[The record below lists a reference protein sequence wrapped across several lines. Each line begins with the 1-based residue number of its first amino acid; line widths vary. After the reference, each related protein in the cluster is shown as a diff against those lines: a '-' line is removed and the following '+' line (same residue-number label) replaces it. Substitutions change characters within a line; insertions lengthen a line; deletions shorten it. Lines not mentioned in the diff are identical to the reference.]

1 MPGIQRG
8 ARDVQDCDPSQRVSA
23 APARCRV
30 GPAPGQRAAVRLIA
44 DEDHPSQDD
53 LPYAARLSPH
63 FSAMKRRLAI
73 AAVLA
78 LAVGIALT
86 SWLRVSEASAR
97 ARIVAL
103 AEQLEEWREAA
114 DFDREA
120 AWGDTVEG
128 AAWPHYERA
137 LEAVEAEPDSLRDRI
152 AEAAAFTGEQDA
164 AARAE
169 RSELLERCQEVLSE
183 VHAGAHARDARIG
196 DPGEGFG
203 ADAAKL
209 VSTRALS
216 DLAILFLCDA
226 EGPEAQLDAVRAA
239 LDIQQFGR
247 DLASSPLLINEM
259 IGLVIIV
266 PYGLDEWLRGGL
278 AKELDTAA
286 KREWLAGLERL
297 ERSLAPESVAVRGE
311 LELCASGIL
320 TGLEPDSG
328 SVMDLLQWP
337 IEDVASVARLHH
349 HAAAFIEAFH
359 GLVPTIEA
367 HYRTPGREGYDALT
381 SIGDELVEGG
391 NPIAELCAPLFAPA
405 LLSRHTG
412 RTRLSFLRHALA
424 LHLGVESAPPLDLFG
439 SGVEVEEL
447 DGRVRISTTDFLGRV
462 IEIEL

>member
-53 LPYAARLSPH
+53 LPHAARLSPH
-63 FSAMKRRLAI
+63 SSAMKRRLAI

-266 PYGLDEWLRGGL
+266 PYGLDERLRGGL

-297 ERSLAPESVAVRGE
+297 EGSLAPESVAVRGE

-424 LHLGVESAPPLDLFG
+424 LHLGVEAAPPLDLFG
-439 SGVEVEEL
+439 SGVEVEEV
-447 DGRVRISTTDFLGRV
+447 DGRVRVSTTDFLGRV
-462 IEIEL
+462 IEIAL

>member
-1 MPGIQRG
+1 M
-8 ARDVQDCDPSQRVSA
+8 D
-23 APARCRV
+23 
-30 GPAPGQRAAVRLIA
+30 PAPGQRVAALVIA
-44 DEDHPSQDD
+44 DEDHPSHDD
-53 LPYAARLSPH
+53 SSHAARLSPRS
-63 FSAMKRRLAI
+63 FAMKRRLAI
-73 AAVLA
+73 AAALA

-120 AWGDTVEG
+120 AFGDTVEG

-137 LEAVEAEPDSLRDRI
+137 LEAVEALPDSLRDRI
-152 AEAAAFTGEQDA
+152 AESAAFTGEEDA

-169 RSELLERCQEVLSE
+169 RGELLARCQEVLSE

-216 DLAILFLCDA
+216 DLAILSLCDA
-226 EGPEAQLDAVRAA
+226 EGAEAQLDAVRAA

-266 PYGLDEWLRGGL
+266 PYGLDERLRGGL

-311 LELCASGIL
+311 LELCAGGIL

-367 HYRTPGREGYDALT
+367 HYRTPGREGFDALT
-381 SIGDELVEGG
+381 AISDELVEGG

-424 LHLGVESAPPLDLFG
+424 LHLGVEAAPPLDLFG
-439 SGVEVEEL
+439 SGVEVEQV
-447 DGRVRISTTDFLGRV
+447 DGRVRVSTTDFLGRV

>member
-8 ARDVQDCDPSQRVSA
+8 ARDAQDCDPSQRVSA

-30 GPAPGQRAAVRLIA
+30 GPAPGQRALVRLIA

-63 FSAMKRRLAI
+63 SSAMKRRLAI

-128 AAWPHYERA
+128 AAWPRYERA

-152 AEAAAFTGEQDA
+152 AEFAAFTGEEDA

-169 RSELLERCQEVLSE
+169 RRELLERCQDVLSE

-226 EGPEAQLDAVRAA
+226 EGAEAQLDAVRAA

-266 PYGLDEWLRGGL
+266 PHGLDERLRGGL

-311 LELCASGIL
+311 LELCAGGIL

-381 SIGDELVEGG
+381 AISDELVEGG

-412 RTRLSFLRHALA
+412 RTRLSFRRHALA
-424 LHLGVESAPPLDLFG
+424 LHLGVEAAPPLDLSG
-439 SGVEVEEL
+439 SGVEVEQV
-447 DGRVRISTTDFLGRV
+447 DGRVRVSTTDFFRRV

>member
-103 AEQLEEWREAA
+103 AERLQEWREAA

-120 AWGDTVEG
+120 AFGDTVEG

-169 RSELLERCQEVLSE
+169 RSELLARCQEVLRE

-286 KREWLAGLERL
+286 KREWLAGLE
-297 ERSLAPESVAVRGE
+297 A
-311 LELCASGIL
+311 
-320 TGLEPDSG
+320 
-328 SVMDLLQWP
+328 
-337 IEDVASVARLHH
+337 H
-349 HAAAFIEAFH
+349 HAACRVHLQACIEPGAVSPDLHGHARLRCAPGFA
-359 GLVPTIEA
+359 GLVGCAVHQTAERALGAWLVQPATRGRAIA
-367 HYRTPGREGYDALT
+367 GTPVKQGAA
-381 SIGDELVEGG
+381 S
-391 NPIAELCAPLFAPA
+391 
-405 LLSRHTG
+405 
-412 RTRLSFLRHALA
+412 
-424 LHLGVESAPPLDLFG
+424 
-439 SGVEVEEL
+439 
-447 DGRVRISTTDFLGRV
+447 
-462 IEIEL
+462 